1 MMDQG
6 LSMFFLPGRM
16 FRACPLFLFVLAL
29 TADLSQGQSSQPQLT
44 PGQDRQSKPARS
56 QPGKVNGNP
65 SAPLQTV
72 QPDSSPQ
79 HDPSSAPVTP
89 EKNQAQG
96 PPMVFESH
104 GLEYDAITKNGITV
118 MLAQMPSRLKEF
130 NIIQVTVTNGAL
142 VSWTVRPLDFAFVK
156 SDGVTSAPLSA
167 DEVVAE
173 LLQRADRDDVIKLQ
187 LLYENSIYGLSNFRS
202 TNGYEKRRE
211 AAMAQ
216 FVNRGFKAAAEA
228 SAIALVPA
236 KLKPGD
242 STDGAVFFEN
252 RTKEKT
258 LGAGRIV
265 AHTCGEDFVFET
277 YAELKKR

>member
-1 MMDQG
+1 
-6 LSMFFLPGRM
+6 
-16 FRACPLFLFVLAL
+16 
-29 TADLSQGQSSQPQLT
+29 
-44 PGQDRQSKPARS
+44 
-56 QPGKVNGNP
+56 
-65 SAPLQTV
+65 
-72 QPDSSPQ
+72 
-79 HDPSSAPVTP
+79 
-89 EKNQAQG
+89 
-96 PPMVFESH
+96 MVFESH

-130 NIIQVTVTNGAL
+130 NIIQVTITNGAL
-142 VSWTVRPLDFAFVK
+142 VSWTVRPLDFAFIK
-156 SDGVTSAPLSA
+156 SDGATSVPLSA
-167 DEVVAE
+167 DEVVAQ

-228 SAIALVPA
+228 SAIALVPT

-258 LGAGRIV
+258 LGAGRII
-265 AHTCGEDFVFET
+265 AHTCGEDFVFQT